1 MRFTPIRSEPL
12 LRLMIAD
19 LVGDEVTRESMATL
33 REDLADLHARLDD
46 AAITAASLPHR
57 EKHLLLVIDYLRRTL
72 DLHSDL
78 VDQVERELAPER
90 ASKSA

>member
-1 MRFTPIRSEPL
+1 
-12 LRLMIAD
+12 MIAD

-46 AAITAASLPHR
+46 AVITAASLPHR
-57 EKHLLLVIDYLRRTL
+57 EKYLLLVIDYLRRML

-78 VDQVERELAPER
+78 VDEVERELAPER